1 MHLPSVELQIDYHL
15 DYVFQFTSWAF
26 LFLYSWSFVIICLSM
41 WD

>member
-26 LFLYSWSFVIICLSM
+26 CFYTRGAL
-41 WD
+41 